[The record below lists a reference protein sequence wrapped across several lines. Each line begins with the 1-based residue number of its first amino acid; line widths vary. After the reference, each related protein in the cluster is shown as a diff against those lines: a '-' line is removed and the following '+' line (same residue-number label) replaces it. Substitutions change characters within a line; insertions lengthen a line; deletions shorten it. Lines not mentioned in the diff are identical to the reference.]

1 MKKYF
6 SLVKFFSIVSVGV
19 MLVLTCSSVS
29 SFAQCTQEEME
40 TKLTILEFSSSLLE
54 QNELKIEAFQ
64 AVAMPAMQ
72 RIQDLH
78 YATVEQEDKKALAQ
92 ICKEIDAVIDI
103 ADDIQAGGSGT
114 GKKKLK
120 PWKKHTPA
128 EMVDL
133 MEELTVI
140 CEEDSN
146 NKCAGDEFFKFSE
159 LVDELEKKFDSGEIS
174 APAFVD
180 GMAEQVKLAI
190 AFVKS

>member
-6 SLVKFFSIVSVGV
+6 TSLKLFLILSVWGIFVLASSSIA
-19 MLVLTCSSVS
+19 
-29 SFAQCTQEEME
+29 FAQCTQEEME

-54 QNELKIEAFQ
+54 RDEIKIDAFQ
-64 AVAMPAMQ
+64 TVATPGLQ
-72 RIQDLH
+72 RIQALH
-78 YATVEQEDKKALAQ
+78 SAAVEGEDKAALSQ

-103 ADDIQAGGSGT
+103 ADDIQAGGSGA

-120 PWKKHTPA
+120 PWKKYTPGQ
-128 EMVDL
+128 MVDL

-140 CEEDSN
+140 CETDSDE
-146 NKCAGDEFFKFSE
+146 KCAGDEFFKFSQQA
-159 LVDELEKKFDSGEIS
+159 DELEKKFGNGEIS

-190 AFVKS
+190 GFVKK